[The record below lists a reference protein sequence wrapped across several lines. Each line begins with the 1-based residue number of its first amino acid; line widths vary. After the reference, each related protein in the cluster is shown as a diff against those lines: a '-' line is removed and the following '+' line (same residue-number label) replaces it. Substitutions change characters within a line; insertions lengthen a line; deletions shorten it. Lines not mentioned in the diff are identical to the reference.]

1 MLYAGLA
8 LRGFFSME
16 DLKQFRQWGSVTPGH
31 PELDLQRGIENSSGP
46 LGQGHAL
53 AAGAAVAEK
62 FLELVW
68 VQP

>member
-1 MLYAGLA
+1 MCI
-8 LRGFFSME
+8 RDS
-16 DLKQFRQWGSVTPGH
+16 

-62 FLELVW
+62 FLEARLGSTMMPVSYTHLD
-68 VQP
+68 VYKRQGVM